1 MKGGRQTCSRPPRVT
16 VATICTGRVW
26 PGLAAPENETPDPE
40 ASLSRS
46 QTYIDTVVFPVLL
59 FHFVQKRGEAGKRL
73 KEGSWLTSPVLQ
85 AVVERSM
92 SRQSWPTTPSS
103 AWLASMAARQ
113 QGSRLARQ
121 VAKCTAMRVSFTQ
134 QAREPPPSES
144 QSPKYGANRL
154 FHTLHVCSLD
164 LQDVQAAF
172 FTLAAF
178 NLALVEL
185 GLCFVGFSV
194 RVI

>member
-46 QTYIDTVVFPVLL
+46 QTYIETVVFPVLL
-59 FHFVQKRGEAGKRL
+59 FHFVQKREEAGKRL
-73 KEGSWLTSPVLQ
+73 KEGSWLTSPG
-85 AVVERSM
+85 VERSM

-103 AWLASMAARQ
+103 AWLASMAAWQ
-113 QGSRLARQ
+113 QGRRLARQ

-134 QAREPPPSES
+134 QAREPPPSERA
-144 QSPKYGANRL
+144 QSTERTGCS
-154 FHTLHVCSLD
+154 TLC
-164 LQDVQAAF
+164 
-172 FTLAAF
+172 T
-178 NLALVEL
+178 
-185 GLCFVGFSV
+185 SV
-194 RVI
+194 RSICKTCRQRFLLLLRSTWLLLSQACASSAFQSW